1 LNLIENFNINDY
13 IDNQYYNYNEVLDF
27 NHSKTVQ
34 DLIIK
39 INEDN
44 IKIKDDY
51 KDKDLSQENE
61 EEESVNDSDNQIST
75 NTLKTKFLI
84 QNGVPIKSFNN
95 SLIKK
100 NSYDFGKNELN
111 NIEITEINKIEVPKV
126 LTINSLIK
134 YFEDCE
140 VGTIILPL
148 YIYKAKKSQ
157 NIEEEKII
165 SEYFSQL
172 ANAFTAINNKDDNL
186 ISEYTNNYKN
196 SFLKMMKKL
205 FDVGFK
211 KNYFNFDF
219 AVNVSRNQELIFMLP
234 PKHKFKI
241 PKSDFSQRNNNNL
254 NLNSLVS
261 QKEIEKK
268 IEFEEDEKKEE
279 TEEEVMS
286 TSRSSSRNTKKKN
299 SNIFNDLFESLFKH
313 FSLGTPKKE
322 IKPII
327 PIIPIP
333 LPILPLKL
341 PEEIQKV
348 YLSYETENKF
358 PNKVKN
364 KNEGIKEIQ
373 SRACIIGNDFNP
385 YSYDENKN
393 IYSKWI

>member
-1 LNLIENFNINDY
+1 MKISNDY
-13 IDNQYYNYNEVLDF
+13 IDKQYYNYNEVLDF

-44 IKIKDDY
+44 KKIKD
-51 KDKDLSQENE
+51 
-61 EEESVNDSDNQIST
+61 DSDNQIKT

-95 SLIKK
+95 CLIKK
-100 NSYDFGKNELN
+100 NSYDFGKNEMN

-196 SFLKMMKKL
+196 SFLKMMQKL
-205 FDVGFK
+205 IEVGFK

-254 NLNSLVS
+254 NLNSLDS
-261 QKEIEKK
+261 QKEIEEKV
-268 IEFEEDEKKEE
+268 EFEEDEKKEE
-279 TEEEVMS
+279 IEETEEEVVS
-286 TSRSSSRNTKKKN
+286 TRRNTGRGEKQKKGN
-299 SNIFNDLFESLFKH
+299 NIFNDLFENLFKH
-313 FSLGTPKKE
+313 LAFGRPVKKE
-322 IKPII
+322 IKPLI
-327 PIIPIP
+327 PVIPIP
-333 LPILPLKL
+333 LPIMPLKL

-364 KNEGIKEIQ
+364 KKE
-373 SRACIIGNDFNP
+373 F
-385 YSYDENKN
+385 
-393 IYSKWI
+393 